1 MSSNKLLPSENSFC
15 ICLVYIFY
23 ILIKMYFFYV
33 ESGMGNPYKK
43 NESQSFY
50 FSARQ
55 SAKPGYSDMCG
66 ELREHTMCLPEQGFL
81 LILSWWLWT

>member
-1 MSSNKLLPSENSFC
+1 M
-15 ICLVYIFY
+15 
-23 ILIKMYFFYV
+23 KMYFFYV

-50 FSARQ
+50 FNARQ

-66 ELREHTMCLPEQGFL
+66 EFREHIMSFPEQEFL
-81 LILSWWLWT
+81 FILS